1 MQIDPVS
8 DLLTRIRNGLG
19 ARQPKVEI
27 PASKLKIEIVRI
39 LKDEGYIMNYRV
51 AKDDSK
57 VTIKAYLKYD
67 SDSRPVI
74 SKIERVSRPGRRVFA
89 GSKEIPRV
97 IGGLGISIMTTSQGV
112 MTGSKAREKGVGGEI
127 LCSIY

>member
-8 DLLTRIRNGLG
+8 DMLTRIRNALG

-39 LKDEGYIMNYRV
+39 LKEEGYITNYRV
-51 AKDDSK
+51 AEDDAK
-57 VTIKAYLKYD
+57 VTIKAYLKYGP
-67 SDSRPVI
+67 DSRPVI
-74 SKIERVSRPGRRVFA
+74 SKIERVSKPGRRVFV
-89 GSKEIPRV
+89 GSKKIPRV
-97 IGGLGISIMTTSQGV
+97 IGGMGVNILTTSQGV
-112 MTGSKAREKGVGGEI
+112 MTGSRARAKGVGGEI